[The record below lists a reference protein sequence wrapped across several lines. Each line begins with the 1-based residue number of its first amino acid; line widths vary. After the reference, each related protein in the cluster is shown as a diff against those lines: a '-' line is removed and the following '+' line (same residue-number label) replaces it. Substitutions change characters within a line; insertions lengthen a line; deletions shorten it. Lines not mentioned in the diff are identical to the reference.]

1 MLSGLPTEGDEPSEG
16 EAPAAPT
23 RSRRWLRVP
32 KAVLVT
38 VLGLAL
44 SAWLI
49 PAMTRQWDDRQ
60 KEHEL
65 KAAVVADMATATAQ
79 ALVGGE
85 AIWSG
90 QHVTGQAAEQVK
102 TRWALAS
109 LELEARLRTYFP
121 ASVVTGWDIYSWAVD
136 RFIRA
141 RNVSAAAEL
150 QDAVTSGVRLDP
162 SVADA
167 AAYLLVLDQNIV
179 PPAPNFGV
187 DPSSK
192 TPISDR
198 ANLKKLRSMLSGGI
212 ERYQAAGLV
221 FSTWTALEKQLLGF
235 EQALAD
241 QVLRSHAAGFS
252 TTTRDLLHD
261 LVP

>member
-1 MLSGLPTEGDEPSEG
+1 M
-16 EAPAAPT
+16 
-23 RSRRWLRVP
+23 P

-44 SAWLI
+44 SAWLL
-49 PAMTRQWDDRQ
+49 PALTRQWDDRQ

-65 KAAVVADMATATAQ
+65 QAAVVGDMASATAQ

-90 QHVTGQAAEQVK
+90 QHVSEPAAEQVR
-102 TRWALAS
+102 TQWALAS
-109 LELEARLRTYFP
+109 LQLEARLRTYFP

-141 RNVSAAAEL
+141 RAVSATAALE
-150 QDAVTSGVRLDP
+150 DAVGSGVRARSARGGCRSAPPLPRREHRTACTELRNRPEEQD
-162 SVADA
+162 ADHRPGEPQEA
-167 AAYLLVLDQNIV
+167 QGDALPRHRAYEASGMVI
-179 PPAPNFGV
+179 
-187 DPSSK
+187 SK
-192 TPISDR
+192 
-198 ANLKKLRSMLSGGI
+198 
-212 ERYQAAGLV
+212 
-221 FSTWTALEKQLLGF
+221 WTALEKRLLGF
-235 EQALAD
+235 EQALAG

-252 TTTRDLLHD
+252 TSTRDLLHD

>member
-1 MLSGLPTEGDEPSEG
+1 VLSGPPAAGDEPSEG
-16 EAPAAPT
+16 EASAAPA

-65 KAAVVADMATATAQ
+65 KAAVVGDMASATAQ

-90 QHVTGQAAEQVK
+90 QHVSGQAAEQVK
-102 TRWALAS
+102 NRWALAS

-141 RNVSAAAEL
+141 RNVSATAEL
-150 QDAVTSGVRLDP
+150 QDAVTSGVGLDP
-162 SVADA
+162 RVSDA
-167 AAYLLVLDQNIV
+167 AAQLLVLDQNTV

-187 DPSSK
+187 DPSSE

-198 ANLKKLRSMLSGGI
+198 ANLKKLDAMLSPGI
-212 ERYQAAGLV
+212 KRYEASGLV
-221 FSTWTALEKQLLGF
+221 FSRWTALEKQLLGF

-241 QVLRSHAAGFS
+241 QILRSHAAGFS
-252 TTTRDLLHD
+252 TSTGDLLHD